1 MSPECHESSARD
13 QRVVDR
19 MVVSRRVGDRTQG
32 ERRILDVAVVN
43 RRCLEYE
50 RIDGNDTR

>member
-1 MSPECHESSARD
+1 
-13 QRVVDR
+13 
-19 MVVSRRVGDRTQG
+19 MVVGRRVGDRTQG